1 MSLVSAKRILILAA
15 FFSAAMSAYFAF
27 TEDVGSFLFMAGG
40 VLMFMFLYSH
50 PEMVLVRKAEAL
62 DEHIIRLKRIDYL
75 LLITALL
82 LGIAGLIYKVVAYL

>member
-1 MSLVSAKRILILAA
+1 
-15 FFSAAMSAYFAF
+15 
-27 TEDVGSFLFMAGG
+27 MAGG